1 MKRFCAYIIRI
12 AWLLPVR
19 AAYGQIAPPPPPP
32 PPPPGS
38 ASPAGG
44 PPAGGAIS
52 TLPEPSVTSIQ
63 DFYLALKAITLWVL
77 VFGIIL
83 GVLFLI
89 IGGVTILTSR
99 GDEQKLG
106 TGKKTITWA
115 VVGIILLVLA
125 FALVNIIANFFGVQG
140 NIVSPS

>member
-1 MKRFCAYIIRI
+1 M
-12 AWLLPVR
+12 
-19 AAYGQIAPPPPPP
+19 
-32 PPPPGS
+32 
-38 ASPAGG
+38 
-44 PPAGGAIS
+44 
-52 TLPEPSVTSIQ
+52 
-63 DFYLALKAITLWVL
+63 L